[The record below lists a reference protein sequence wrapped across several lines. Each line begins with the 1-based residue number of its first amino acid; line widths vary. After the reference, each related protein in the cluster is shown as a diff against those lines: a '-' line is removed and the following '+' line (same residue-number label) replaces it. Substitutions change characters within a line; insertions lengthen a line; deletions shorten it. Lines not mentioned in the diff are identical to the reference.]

1 MHRTITFLVEV
12 IQKII
17 DNYIIVNQTML
28 NQRAK
33 LLAGWKKLPS
43 NKPSWE
49 TWKRMTMQYHN
60 EARAWDIWVR
70 ALEKKERE

>member
-1 MHRTITFLVEV
+1 
-12 IQKII
+12 
-17 DNYIIVNQTML
+17 ML

-60 EARAWDIWVR
+60 EALAWEKWAS